1 MTSNATSKT
10 FTYRYCVCHIMHD
23 CHRLEST
30 DIGVFG
36 VVEYQYVSSLT
47 SVMTTSSRRE
57 QGLTAFSA
65 LRRILEPGSYSCH
78 DCPNR
83 LVLGARSK
91 RIRKPLS
98 PAIRTWT
105 NSAASAKINIDI
117 ARGKYSNFARLR
129 ATGGYAYFDRTKY
142 ITLLDSPANDIIL
155 FLRPRRFGKSLTLSM
170 LDHFHSVILS
180 PLLQIMDLDVHKD
193 VQENKVRPGEYL
205 VLKFDFSTVGPTR
218 NMVQGERQLSD
229 SIIGG
234 LLQFY
239 DEHEDFFEV
248 SASQLESDNIDR
260 ANAIYSLTRLIRLV
274 NRVVRRTS
282 SKEDRKHHYG
292 GVKGVYLLVDEYD
305 AFSNQ
310 FMDPNGKLNWI
321 QTPIAILM
329 KTFWASMKS
338 FTSLDYGIQR
348 CFITG
353 ISPLSLVSISSGFN
367 IAVNVSFDEDFTGL
381 CGLTRADVKDALER
395 VCDQTTGSV
404 EEHLNSLARFAN
416 GYHFCNYKL
425 VEPVFNT
432 NTCLEYLQSVLSR
445 RPSTLADPP
454 NSEVSEVFL
463 RTCASAPAAIGAM
476 EAALAPPPHS
486 SSNSRPYHNRLPYS
500 RLVNQFNPIDL
511 QCDLLN
517 DKSEVWRSLLVY
529 FGGFTF
535 DKENPSEFLTIPN
548 LIAARR
554 FGTALL
560 DHFGLLSTMEE
571 AMRFLTLHGKIE
583 KVLGGYK
590 ELMAKRD
597 VYDSG
602 YAMKERDHRD
612 SFYVYTLA
620 NHALYSKPEYR
631 ITTLSGHLGF
641 IDLVISLPNHF
652 IVTEWKAINIEFVDT
667 KVSLDRQEKADL
679 IAGLDINGVLD
690 LKFNKKERF
699 KKGTIRRW
707 IASDVTAQLRK
718 YVLSQEV
725 QVEAKE
731 REFHAHLVV
740 VVGSRQILI
749 WDMDREGNWIGKPK
763 LAPKMPQVEKKNKF

>member
-1 MTSNATSKT
+1 MGSRQAYFRLQHVFSDVVSVREFAN
-10 FTYRYCVCHIMHD
+10 RYHQ
-23 CHRLEST
+23 L
-30 DIGVFG
+30 F
-36 VVEYQYVSSLT
+36 
-47 SVMTTSSRRE
+47 
-57 QGLTAFSA
+57 
-65 LRRILEPGSYSCH
+65 EPGPTPEPQQKST
-78 DCPNR
+78 
-83 LVLGARSK
+83 L
-91 RIRKPLS
+91 IS
-98 PAIRTWT
+98 PGE
-105 NSAASAKINIDI
+105 KIVGFS
-117 ARGKYSNFARLR
+117 RGQYSNFARLR
-129 ATGGYAYFDRTKY
+129 ETGGYAYFDRTKY

-170 LDHFHSVILS
+170 LDYFHSVRHKNKYHALFKVIIS

-193 VQENKVRPGEYL
+193 VQESKVRPGEYL
-205 VLKFDFSTVGPTR
+205 VLKFDFSTVGTSW
-218 NMVQGERQLSD
+218 NGVQGAQQLSD
-229 SIIGG
+229 FINDG
-234 LLQFY
+234 LRQFY
-239 DEHEDFFEV
+239 GENEGFFGV

-260 ANAIYSLTRLIRLV
+260 ANAINSLTCLIELV
-274 NRVVRRTS
+274 
-282 SKEDRKHHYG
+282 DWAI
-292 GVKGVYLLVDEYD
+292 YLLVDEYD

-338 FTSLDYGIQR
+338 FTSRYYGIQR

-353 ISPLSLVSISSGFN
+353 ISPLSLVSVSSGFN

-404 EEHLNSLARFAN
+404 EEHLNSLERFAN
-416 GYHFCNYKL
+416 GYHFCNYKV

-432 NTCLEYLQSVLSR
+432 NTCLEYLHSVLSK

-463 RTCASAPAAIGAM
+463 RTFASAPAAIGAM

-486 SSNSRPYHNRLPYS
+486 SSNSRPHHNRLPYS

-652 IVTEWKAINIEFVDT
+652 IVTEWKAINIEFIDT

-679 IAGLDINGVLD
+679 IAGLDIKGVLG
-690 LKFNKKERF
+690 LKFNKKEKF

-707 IASDVTAQLRK
+707 IASEVTARLRK
-718 YVLSQEV
+718 YVLSKEV
-725 QVEAKE
+725 LVEAKE
-731 REFHAHLVV
+731 REFHAHLIVV
-740 VVGSRQILI
+740 VASRQIII

-763 LAPKMPQVEKKNKF
+763 LAPQRQQVEKKNKC